1 MKEITQLAIE
11 HAALVQKHYCNEE
24 VVIAG
29 FNPVGKSIRYTP
41 LHVGT
46 LLGGFGVSIKCAQS
60 FALSSQSSD
69 EMALL
74 HLGWLGVDEGVI
86 ERVRSLVGGFVRHVN
101 EERTHCVL
109 SIDIEPAEGVWKL
122 AIVVG
127 SFSGSECIGTEVAP
141 VGSLYKRGREL
152 ALDSTVVNPYVFC
165 ASVIECASSG
175 GIALV
180 KTKGM
185 VPLAGVFS
193 VNHGPER
200 FVYESFLQ
208 GARAAGHLSGSMA
221 YDYFGADYNVASI
234 VAPAIASRKHTRF
247 DYSVKEQCVMSA
259 VGSTER
265 ALVQVDS
272 GRVKLLFKPANAHSV
287 KTLTAEALDV
297 FWEYFEMDS
306 INNHCVTIDSLER
319 AQSFDSLVMDFS
331 VTALYEKLCTG
342 GSKVM
347 GGFTLFMAN
356 YFSYRSHKETQ
367 EKVYDCKAI
376 VLETGEVLSKVV
388 STCAL
393 INDKVLTL
401 TKFEPNCL
409 FGRALMQAQIIDA
422 LESAESFDSIAL
434 KSFDSKPYNLSKELL
449 VFLSGV
455 ILWKKELKQGADYD
469 WSSLLSC
476 GSSNAYLIEVDTA
489 GKCMVSVK
497 AI

>member
-11 HAALVQKHYCNEE
+11 HACLVQKHYCNEE

-29 FNPVGKSIRYTP
+29 FNPIGKSIRYTP

-46 LLGGFGVSIKCAQS
+46 LLGGFGVSVKCAQS
-60 FALSSQSSD
+60 FALSNQSSD

-86 ERVRSLVGGFVRHVN
+86 ERVRSLVGGLVRHVN
-101 EERTHCVL
+101 EVKTHCVL
-109 SIDIEPAEGVWKL
+109 SIDIEPTEGVWKL

-127 SFSGSECIGTEVAP
+127 SSSGSERIGTEVAP
-141 VGSLYKRGREL
+141 VGSLPRRGRVL
-152 ALDSTVVNPYVFC
+152 VLDSTVVNPYVFC

-175 GIALV
+175 GSVLV
-180 KTKGM
+180 KTKGVM
-185 VPLAGVFS
+185 PLAGVFS
-193 VNHGPER
+193 VNHGLER

-208 GARAAGHLSGSMA
+208 GARAAGHLSGSVA
-221 YDYFGADYNVASI
+221 YDCFGADYSAASI
-234 VAPAIASRKHTRF
+234 VAPAIASRKHTHF
-247 DYSVKEQCVMSA
+247 DYSATERCVMSA
-259 VGSTER
+259 VGATER

-272 GRVKLLFKPANAHSV
+272 GRVKFLIKPANAHSV
-287 KTLTAEALDV
+287 KTLIAEALGEP
-297 FWEYFEMDS
+297 WECFEMGS
-306 INNHCVTIDSLER
+306 INNYSITIDSLER

-342 GSKVM
+342 EGRVM
-347 GGFTLFMAN
+347 GSFTLFMVN
-356 YFSYRSHKETQ
+356 YFPYRGHMERQ
-367 EKVYDCKAI
+367 EKVYNCKAI

-393 INDKVLTL
+393 ISDKVLTL
-401 TKFEPNCL
+401 TKFEPNSL
-409 FGRALMQAQIIDA
+409 FGGALIQAQIIDA
-422 LESAESFDSIAL
+422 LESAESFDSIVL

-449 VFLSGV
+449 VFLSSV
-455 ILWKKELKQGADYD
+455 ILRKKELEQGVDYD